1 MEKEKGK
8 SCDTQAVK
16 DINKSE
22 RSIKKATFFDSTVV
36 PIDDSKIIIQ
46 KQNQEFANNRV

>member
-1 MEKEKGK
+1 MKIHTTVLNLKMEKEKGK

-22 RSIKKATFFDSTVV
+22 RSIKKATGLF
-36 PIDDSKIIIQ
+36 
-46 KQNQEFANNRV
+46 